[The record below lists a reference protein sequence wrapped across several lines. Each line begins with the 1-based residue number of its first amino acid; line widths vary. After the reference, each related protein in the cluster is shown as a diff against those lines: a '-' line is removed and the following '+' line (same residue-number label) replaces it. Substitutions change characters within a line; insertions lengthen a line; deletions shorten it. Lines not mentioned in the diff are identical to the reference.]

1 MCISRK
7 ICNFGNPNC
16 LKVTRL
22 IIWLALLVPATC
34 TLRADVAE
42 TLRSLIDSHD
52 YSAAASA
59 GREYLDANPDAKDA
73 GTANALLGEALLG
86 CGDREGARECLR
98 LAAARGV
105 ADAHRL
111 LGRMAYEDYDFAT
124 ASEQYRRYRTMKQ
137 KASKPVAP
145 QTADEENRIALAQA
159 FLQRV
164 ERIEV
169 IDSIAVSRDSFY
181 THYRLPTSAGRIL
194 PPEEIP
200 YAQGRSQSP
209 TAFAS
214 ERGGLMMWS
223 QCDSLG
229 TSRLVQS
236 VRMNDGSWS
245 EPEYTDSTLN
255 VGNAA
260 YPFMMPDGMTLY
272 FAADG
277 PQSLGGYDIFMA
289 TCAPS
294 DDSFRTPQNLGM
306 PYNSP
311 YDDLMLAIDEVNNVG
326 WWATDRNSPGGDL
339 TIYVFIPS
347 EIRDNY
353 PEDTENLVT
362 LARLSNISLTQEGDY
377 TEMLETIRGIDPD
390 DGTPQEQFRLKLPDG
405 TVYTRFDDFA
415 SEDAAEAMQQ
425 LLDTQEQLEHTLDRL
440 RQMRGQFHSNP
451 TAELRRQI
459 PALEKETDQLYGRVR
474 TLRSQA
480 IRAEQKTSR

>member
-1 MCISRK
+1 MK
-7 ICNFGNPNC
+7 
-16 LKVTRL
+16 RL
-22 IIWLALLVPATC
+22 IIWLALLVPATYS
-34 TLRADVAE
+34 LHADVAE

-52 YSAAASA
+52 YAAAATA

-73 GTANALLGEALLG
+73 GAVNALLGEALMHS
-86 CGDREGARECLR
+86 GDREGARERLG

-145 QTADEENRIALAQA
+145 GAAVEESRITLAQA
-159 FLQRV
+159 YMQRV

-169 IDSIAVSRDSFY
+169 IDSIAVGRDGFF
-181 THYRLPTSAGRIL
+181 THYRLSASAGRIL
-194 PPEEIP
+194 SPGQIP
-200 YAQGRSQSP
+200 FAQGRSQSP
-209 TAFAS
+209 AAYAS

-255 VGNAA
+255 IGNAA

-289 TCAPS
+289 TCDPA
-294 DDSFRTPQNLGM
+294 DGSFRTPQNLGM

-311 YDDLMLAIDEVNNVG
+311 YDDLMLAIDEANGVG

-353 PEDTENLVT
+353 PEDTENLAA
-362 LARLSNISLTQEGDY
+362 LARLTDISLTQDENSDY
-377 TEMLETIRGIDPD
+377 SQILETIRSINPD
-390 DGTPQEQFRLKLPDG
+390 DGTPQEQFRLMLPGG

-415 SEDAAEAMQQ
+415 SQEAAEAMQQ
-425 LLDTQEQLEHTLDRL
+425 LLDTQEQLRQTLDRL
-440 RQMRGQFHSNP
+440 GQMREQYHSHP
-451 TAELRRQI
+451 SSELTRQI
-459 PALEKETDQLYGRVR
+459 LALEKETEQLYRRVR

-480 IRAEQKTSR
+480 IRAEHKAAC